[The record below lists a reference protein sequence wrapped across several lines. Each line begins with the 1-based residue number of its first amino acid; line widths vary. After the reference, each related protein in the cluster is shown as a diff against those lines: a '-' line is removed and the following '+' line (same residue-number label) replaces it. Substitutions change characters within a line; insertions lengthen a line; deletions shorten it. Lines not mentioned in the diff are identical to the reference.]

1 MQKDSKIYVAGH
13 NGTAGSAIL
22 KRLKELDFTNII
34 IRDHKELDLTNQE
47 KVAEFFDCEK
57 PDYVFFAA
65 AKLAHLGIK
74 APADILY
81 ENLMM
86 QNNVFYNAYMHN
98 VKKLIFFG
106 SSWMYPQKAN
116 NPIKEEAL
124 LCDELDYLAE
134 PYAIAKIAGLKM
146 AEAYNLQY
154 DTNFICVALTN
165 LYGETKDFDFKTAKV
180 LPAMLRKIH
189 LAKLLCESRYEELL
203 LDLKIDNL
211 DEAKR
216 YLKNQ
221 GIDDKS
227 VELWGSGQPRREFLH
242 SQDLADACIYIMQNI
257 DFKDLYDNDI
267 KEIKHTHINI
277 GTSKDLCIKDLAELI
292 KEIIGYKGELKF
304 DITKPDSSMNRLLDC
319 SKLHSLGWKHKIEL
333 EEGIKM
339 MYNWYKQTYYINS
352 KQNIDRGGDYKR
364 N

>member
-1 MQKDSKIYVAGH
+1 MQKDSKIYIAGH
-13 NGTAGSAIL
+13 SGTAGSAIL

-34 IRDHKELDLTNQE
+34 IRDHKELDLLDQR
-47 KVAEFFDCEK
+47 KVAEFFTYEK

-65 AKLAHLGIK
+65 AKLGHLGMRV
-74 APADILY
+74 PADILY

-86 QNNVFYNAYMHN
+86 QNNVFHNAYMYN

-106 SSWMYPQKAN
+106 SSWMYPQKAI

-124 LCDELDYLAE
+124 LSAELDYVAE
-134 PYAIAKIAGLKM
+134 PYAISKIAGLKM

-189 LAKLLCESRYEELL
+189 LAKLLHESRYEELL
-203 LDLKIDNL
+203 LDLKISDLN
-211 DEAKR
+211 EAKQ

-221 GIDDKS
+221 GIDKKS
-227 VELWGSGQPRREFLH
+227 VELWGSGKPRREFIH

-257 DFKDLYDNDI
+257 NFKDLYIKNI
-267 KEIKHTHINI
+267 KEIKNTHINI
-277 GTSKDLCIKDLAELI
+277 GTNKDLCIKELAELI
-292 KEIIGYKGELKF
+292 KKIVAYKGELKF

-319 SKLHSLGWKHKIEL
+319 SKIHSLGWKHKIEL

-339 MYNWYKQTYYINS
+339 MYNWYLEK
-352 KQNIDRGGDYKR
+352 
-364 N
+364 